1 MAEKIKIVFLGTGSA
16 VPTVRRNH
24 PSIYLEYK
32 GEGILFDCG
41 EGTQR
46 QIRKAKINPCKIS
59 KIFITHWHGD
69 HVLGLPGLI
78 QTLILNGYN
87 KTLELYGPEGTYRMM
102 DAYQQ
107 LFIKKGNTFS
117 INVNEITQKK
127 LEFDNFY
134 IMSEKMEHDC
144 PCLAYSFNVPEKTRI
159 DKKKLEKLKLPNSPL
174 ISELLKGKT
183 ITLNGKKVDGKK
195 IIYKEQKKKITYITD
210 TSLIKDLSEFAKD
223 SDVIISESTY
233 SREEEELAKKHKH
246 LTSAQIAQVAKKSN
260 SKKLILFHLS
270 QRYENPKQILD
281 ESKKIFKETVIAED
295 LDKFEV

>member
-78 QTLILNGYN
+78 QTLILNGYS

-107 LFIKKGNTFS
+107 LFIKKGNAFS

-233 SREEEELAKKHKH
+233 SGEEEELAKKHKH
-246 LTSAQIAQVAKKSN
+246 LTSTQIAQVAKKSN